1 MTKPHKQ
8 IDKQLNMLNRNTDF
22 QQPLSLQQMQM
33 KKERM
38 KISFI
43 KVEKLKIC
51 MKACYYLF

>member
-1 MTKPHKQ
+1 MTKPRKQ
-8 IDKQLNMLNRNTDF
+8 IDKQLNMLNWNTDF
-22 QQPLSLQQMQM
+22 QQPSSLQQVHM

-43 KVEKLKIC
+43 KVEKLNIS